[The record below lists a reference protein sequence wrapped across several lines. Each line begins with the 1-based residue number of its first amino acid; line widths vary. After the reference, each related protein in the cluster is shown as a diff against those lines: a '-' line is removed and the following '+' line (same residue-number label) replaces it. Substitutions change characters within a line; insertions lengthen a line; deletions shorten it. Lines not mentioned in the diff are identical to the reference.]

1 MSKKNP
7 TGRETATPE
16 NADSKP
22 ISNAPNTIDLLF
34 EGVIKFKEENFLTY
48 KELFENLKEGQNPHT
63 LFVGLRGFSCRAKFD
78 YKYLAR

>member
-1 MSKKNP
+1 MMSKKNP

-34 EGVIKFKEENFLTY
+34 EGVIKFKEENF
-48 KELFENLKEGQNPHT
+48 FNL
-63 LFVGLRGFSCRAKFD
+63 
-78 YKYLAR
+78 